1 MIMRVIGGQAK
12 GRKLSAPKGGAMRI
26 TADRIKESLFDILGP
41 LEGVTFLDLY
51 AGTGNVGIEA
61 LSRGA
66 VRVVFVENDRRHAAL
81 IESNLA
87 HTGLAGGKV
96 LSLTVQRALTALAGG
111 VEQFDIIF
119 ADPPYQR
126 GMVAT
131 TLVALSQGGLLA
143 LQGTVVVEHSA
154 METCEG
160 TGKLSVADR
169 RRYGDTVITFLNTS
183 E

>member
-1 MIMRVIGGQAK
+1 MRVIGGQAK
-12 GRKLSAPKGGAMRI
+12 GRKLSAPKGGTMRI

-66 VRVVFVENDRRHAAL
+66 ARVVFVENDRRHAAL

-87 HTGLAGGKV
+87 HAGLAGGKV
-96 LSLTVQRALTALAGG
+96 LPLTVQRALAALLGR
-111 VEQFDIIF
+111 EQRFDIIF
-119 ADPPYQR
+119 ADPPYR
-126 GMVAT
+126 RDMVAPM
-131 TLVALSQGGLLA
+131 LEALSQGGLLA
-143 LQGTVVVEHSA
+143 PLGTVVVEHSL
-154 METCEG
+154 MEPCEG

-169 RRYGDTVITFLNTS
+169 RRYGDTVLTFLTIS

>member
-1 MIMRVIGGQAK
+1 MRVIGGQAK
-12 GRKLSAPKGGAMRI
+12 GRKLSAPKGSAMRI

-66 VRVVFVENDRRHAAL
+66 VRVVFVEKDRRHAAL
-81 IESNLA
+81 IENNLA

-96 LSLTVQRALTALAGG
+96 LPLTVQRALTALAGG
-111 VEQFDIIF
+111 EERFDIIF
-119 ADPPYQR
+119 ADPPYHR
-126 GMVAT
+126 DMVSP
-131 TLVALSQGGLLA
+131 TLKALSRGGLLA
-143 LQGTVVVEHSA
+143 PQGVVVVEHSS
-154 METCEG
+154 MEPCEG
-160 TGKLSVADR
+160 TGALSVADR
-169 RRYGDTVITFLNTS
+169 RRYGDTVITFLNTP